1 MSEVKGKISVSDF
14 VKGYNQLANQTLKD
28 NYIKKHI
35 KTTYAPLL
43 NKKLILEAMH
53 EKSVVDGDI
62 KYVDLIVSKLNLVMA
77 VLVLYTDIE
86 PDKNEEGKPLTWES
100 YDKLKSTGLLES
112 VSMVIGE
119 DINELM
125 SVQKSV
131 MDSWTI
137 KNTSTEAFVTNLVD
151 VASRKLG
158 VVAGASM
165 DKLTEVLN
173 DESKMKKV
181 AGALDKVLKKIK

>member
-1 MSEVKGKISVSDF
+1 MSEVKGKITVSDF
-14 VKGYNQLANQTLKD
+14 VKGYNQLTNEQLKD
-28 NYIKKHI
+28 KYIKKYI

-43 NKKLILEAMH
+43 NKKLILEAMN

-62 KYVDLIVSKLNLVMA
+62 KFIDLVVSKLNLVMA

-100 YDKLKSTGLLES
+100 YDQLKSTGLLES
-112 VSMVIGE
+112 ISGAIGE

-125 SVQKSV
+125 SIQKSV
-131 MDSWTI
+131 MDTWAM
-137 KNTSTEAFVTNLVD
+137 KNTSSEAFVTNLVD

-181 AGALDKVLKKIK
+181 ATALDKVLKKIK